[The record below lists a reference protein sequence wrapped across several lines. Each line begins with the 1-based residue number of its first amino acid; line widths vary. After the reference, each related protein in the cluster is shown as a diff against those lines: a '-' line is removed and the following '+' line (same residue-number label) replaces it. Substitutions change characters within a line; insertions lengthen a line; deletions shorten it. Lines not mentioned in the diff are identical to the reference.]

1 MLKVGFESF
10 LDFSFGLFGLETKSH
25 FPFRKQVLGPVE
37 LVLDGI
43 TLDLLHES
51 AIHATAA

>member
-10 LDFSFGLFGLETKSH
+10 LYFSFGLIGLEAKSH
-25 FPFRKQVLGPVE
+25 FPFRKQVLGPDE
-37 LVLDGI
+37 LVLGGI